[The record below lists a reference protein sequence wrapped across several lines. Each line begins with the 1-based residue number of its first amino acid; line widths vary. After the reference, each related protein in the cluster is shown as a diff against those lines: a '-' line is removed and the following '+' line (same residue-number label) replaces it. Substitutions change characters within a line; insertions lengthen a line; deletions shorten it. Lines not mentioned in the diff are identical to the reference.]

1 MINRVENSVISEFM
15 DTLERLDG
23 KLEVS
28 GMRVDLKLVSRSGY
42 VTVDF
47 LHEHGEW
54 TYEVTVV

>member
-23 KLEVS
+23 KLEMS
-28 GMRVDLKLVSRSGY
+28 GMRVDLKLVSRTGY

-47 LHEHGEW
+47 LNEHGEW